1 MTNKLFSNSAF
12 GFIIIALILSSC
24 NNNTQKVSE
33 TAEGTLQS
41 LTEKNDNSIQQNEVH
56 SLPAPMQIAN
66 AIKTTNAAY
75 SESFLL
81 PLNND
86 DAATSDYTKTLV
98 LGMCAVDLGY
108 ATVYEQKQTSINYFS
123 SSVKTADELK
133 IMGPIDPG
141 IIKRYKENINNQ
153 DSLTSYT
160 LSTFKKIHANLLS
173 NNRTEDAYLILTG
186 SFIEGLYL
194 SGKIYEKGK
203 DKNLVNVIGQQKIFL
218 ESLTKLLPQYNDKK
232 EIADLIIQLN
242 DLKSIFDH
250 VEITYKSSSNEPN
263 SKEMLPVDISDETL
277 NQIIYKI
284 TTIRNSLIN
293 QKQIS

>member
-33 TAEGTLQS
+33 TAEGTFQS

-81 PLNND
+81 SLNNN

-108 ATVYEQKQTSINYFS
+108 ANVYEQKQTSINYFS

-242 DLKSIFDH
+242 DLKSIFDQ

-263 SKEMLPVDISDETL
+263 SKEMLPVNISDETL

>member
-81 PLNND
+81 SLNNN

>member
-1 MTNKLFSNSAF
+1 MTQKLLSNSAF
-12 GFIIIALILSSC
+12 GLIIIALILSSC

-33 TAEGTLQS
+33 IAEGTLQP
-41 LTEKNDNSIQQNEVH
+41 LTEKNDNSVQQNEVH
-56 SLPAPMQIAN
+56 GLPAPMQIAN

-75 SESFLL
+75 SEHFLL
-81 PLNND
+81 SLNNK
-86 DAATSDYTKTLV
+86 DATTSNFTKMLV

-108 ATVYEQKQTSINYFS
+108 ANVYEQKQTSINYFS

-133 IMGPIDPG
+133 IIDPIDPS
-141 IIKRYKENINNQ
+141 IIKRYKENVNNQ
-153 DSLTSYT
+153 DSLTSFT
-160 LSTFKKIHANLLS
+160 LSTFKKIHANLLI
-173 NNRTEDAYLILTG
+173 NNRTDDAYLILTG

-218 ESLTKLLPQYNDKK
+218 ESITKLLPQYKDKK

-242 DLKSIFDH
+242 DLKNIFDQ

-263 SKEMLPVDISDETL
+263 SKEMLPVNISDETL
-277 NQIIYKI
+277 NQIIDKI
-284 TTIRNSLIN
+284 TLIRNSHIN
-293 QKQIS
+293 QKLAS

>member
-242 DLKSIFDH
+242 DLKSIFDQ

>member
-1 MTNKLFSNSAF
+1 MTQKALSNSTL
-12 GFIIIALILSSC
+12 GFLIIVLILSSC
-24 NNNTQKVSE
+24 NNNTTKVSE

-41 LTEKNDNSIQQNEVH
+41 LAEKNDNSVQQNEVH

-81 PLNND
+81 SLNNK
-86 DAATSDYTKTLV
+86 DAATSDFTKTLV

-108 ATVYEQKQTSINYFS
+108 ANVYEQKQTSINYFS
-123 SSVKTADELK
+123 SSLKTADELK
-133 IMGPIDPG
+133 IMDPIDPG
-141 IIKRYKENINNQ
+141 IIKRYKENVNNQ
-153 DSLTSYT
+153 DSLTFYT

-173 NNRTEDAYLILTG
+173 NNRTDDAYLVLTG

-218 ESLTKLLPQYNDKK
+218 ESITKLLPQYKDKK

-242 DLKSIFDH
+242 DLKSIFDQ
-250 VEITYKSSSNEPN
+250 VEITYQSSSNEPN
-263 SKEMLPVDISDETL
+263 SKEMLPVNISDETL
-277 NQIIYKI
+277 NQIIDKI
-284 TTIRNSLIN
+284 TLIRNSHIN
-293 QKQIS
+293 HMLVS